1 MANKFSLRHTPKPT
15 DIAPKK
21 EKKKKRN
28 PSCVECHVL
37 NAVSHGIS

>member
-21 EKKKKRN
+21 EKKKKEI
-28 PSCVECHVL
+28 PVAL
-37 NAVSHGIS
+37 NVMC